1 MSKNLN
7 KFLSLVMVMAML
19 LAVPAGLIKQVSANT
34 TQEPDTFGVHLHK
47 MLLTEAAKKAKVDFN
62 NLKITNTGDELGS
75 NDLQHLEAYNPEKYG
90 KIGFTVYK
98 LKNAEELKKSDK
110 TPQEIAEAV
119 AKSLGTN
126 APLFGAEKFKE
137 EVFLDK
143 NGIATFFLSTKEAT
157 GYVFV
162 ETTKPKTVAQA
173 AKPMFLWGPVGND
186 AGDGYKQDI
195 HLYPKN
201 NVDEVTLKL
210 KKVFKTL
217 GKDEKTP
224 VKDVDFN
231 LYKLNEGADWTNAAD
246 KSTKITTK
254 ALTTNAD
261 GTITLNN
268 LTVGK
273 YFLVEEKSE
282 KANVSEKAYV
292 GRYMALSNENKL
304 TFEYTENGEIV
315 FPEGSLLNQT
325 ADEKE
330 VINYERPG
338 IEKEVNKKIGSTE
351 KNFFNYTIKVKV
363 PDNIKEYTKFEFLD
377 VPNRDLELD
386 FSSFIIADQKHKNA
400 LLESITQEE
409 ALDQAA
415 QTAKVTAEK
424 AGKQLSEEERKAGTV
439 KAIRAKFDP
448 KKLTGGETI
457 TITVKGQL
465 KGDVKAGEI
474 KENDA
479 KVVYNNG
486 YIEEEKHSQ
495 VQVKTLAHKVLKTG
509 RGLFGTK
516 VAQEKLQGVEFK
528 FYKKDGDNIKWI
540 KYEGEG
546 KDKHLTFVNT
556 EAEAEVFKTNAEGE
570 ILLNGLDVGEYAAK
584 EIKTVK
590 GYQLP
595 VNGQEITDFNVA
607 DTDANPTTTIENI
620 KNPDLPHTGLYWSD
634 IIAAGLALLVI
645 AGSAAYVV
653 SRKKRIA
660 NAN

>member
-34 TQEPDTFGVHLHK
+34 DAKPVDTFNVHLHK
-47 MLLTEAAKKAKVDFN
+47 MLLTEQAKKEKVDFATLN
-62 NLKITNTGDELGS
+62 ITNTGDELGS

-98 LKNAEELKKSDK
+98 LTDVEALKKSTK
-110 TPQEIAEAV
+110 TPQEIAKDV
-119 AKSLGTN
+119 VDSLKTN
-126 APLFGAEKFKE
+126 APLFGAEKEGE

-143 NGIATFFLSTKEAT
+143 NGVANFFLSTKEAT

-162 ETTKPKTVAQA
+162 ETTKPKTVAQS

-315 FPEGSLLNQT
+315 FPEGSLLKQT

-338 IEKEVNKKIGSTE
+338 IKKEVNKQIGSIE
-351 KNFFNYTIKVKV
+351 KNFFNYTITVKV
-363 PDNIKEYTKFEFLD
+363 PDNIKEYTKFDILD
-377 VPNRDLELD
+377 VPNRDLELNFD
-386 FSSFIIADQKHKNA
+386 TFKVDDQHKDAIIGEIKT
-400 LLESITQEE
+400 EP

-415 QTAKVTAEK
+415 QTLKGQNK
-424 AGKQLSEEERKAGTV
+424 LSSEEEKAGTV
-439 KAIRAKFDP
+439 NAIRARFNP
-448 KKLTGGETI
+448 QKLTGGETI
-457 TITVKGQL
+457 TITVTGQL
-465 KGDVKAGEI
+465 RGTVEAGEV

-479 KVVYNNG
+479 KVIYNNG
-486 YIEEEKHSQ
+486 YIEEENHSQ
-495 VQVKTLAHKVLKTG
+495 VQVKTLAHKIVKTG

-516 VAQEKLQGVEFK
+516 LAEEKLQGVEFK

-570 ILLNGLDVGEYAAK
+570 IILNGLDVGEYAAK

-595 VNGQEITDFNVA
+595 VNGQEIKDFKVTEN
-607 DTDANPTTTIENI
+607 DTAETVTEIKNI

-634 IIAAGLALLVI
+634 LIAAGLALLVI